1 MADAANVRTDP
12 SASWKGHKSKRVNP
26 RYREGA
32 KSEPTGKGE
41 GSRSNAQYRGAG
53 GNLCPEAWG
62 TEAQGTHDKSR
73 KAAGRQCR
81 GMASV
86 PGKGRRDIEP
96 ATCLYETGM
105 DCAKVQAQEIALGWA
120 ATAMSPVVS

>member
-1 MADAANVRTDP
+1 MADAASGRTDP
-12 SASWKGHKSKRVNP
+12 SASWKGNKAKRVNP
-26 RYREGA
+26 RYRNGA
-32 KSEPTGKGE
+32 EREPTGKGE
-41 GSRSNAQYRGAG
+41 GSRSNAQDRGAG
-53 GNLCPEAWG
+53 GNLSLDAWG

-96 ATCLYETGM
+96 DNCLNETGV
-105 DCAKVQAQEIALGWA
+105 DCAKLRGEEFALGRA